1 MIKLNKQKAEEL
13 LSHTTSQPHLLQHAL
28 AVSSAMGAMAKHFG
42 ADESHWEAVGLLHDY
57 DYEKYPKEHLQYTE
71 EPLRAAGVD
80 EESIRA
86 ILSHGWKICT
96 DVEPQTNLEKS
107 LYTVDALTGLVSATA
122 KMRPNGISDLS
133 ASSVTKK
140 LKDKSFAA
148 GVNREV
154 IQGGIEMLGIDRAEV
169 ITICIEGMKPHAKH
183 LDLLGKSACV

>member
-1 MIKLNKQKAEEL
+1 MIKLDKQKAEEL
-13 LSHTTSQPHLLQHAL
+13 LRKTTSQPHLMQHAL
-28 AVSSAMGAMAKHFG
+28 AVSSAMGAMAKRFG
-42 ADESHWEAVGLLHDY
+42 ADEEYWEAVGLLHDY
-57 DYEKYPKEHLQYTE
+57 DYEKHPEEHLQHTE
-71 EPLRAAGVD
+71 ESLRDAGVD

-96 DVEPQTNLEKS
+96 DTEPLTNLEKS

-122 KMRPNGISDLS
+122 KMRPNGISDLT

-148 GVNREV
+148 GVNRQV
-154 IQGGIEMLGIDRAEV
+154 IQSGIEMLGMDRAEV

-183 LDLLGKSACV
+183 LDLMGKGS